1 MEILFHNCTLCNY
14 KTKRKYDLKRHEN
27 AKHNKIKT
35 QNNNT
40 IIDNKNT
47 TVDNKNL
54 NLDNKN
60 LNLDNKNLNFDNKCN
75 KCNKIFSSKQYLNK
89 HILICKG
96 VSNALECH
104 LCHKVFSY
112 YASKSKHLKICKE
125 KSQQLVL
132 IPEQSIQQLEQLEQ
146 LDVIPETINNNTQI
160 ILNNNCNNNNNITY
174 NINLIHFNEDEFK
187 IEFDISHLEKNIIVY
202 KLYVIE
208 PEDAFRVFYKKL
220 FDNKNNQMIIK
231 ENLKHTFSKVHTGQN
246 IWKKILDDNIYHI
259 IMHFISETIL
269 SYIYN
274 HTKNKEDIKYK
285 QLRNYLEC
293 MATKGY
299 SYNNTK
305 EIEKSYKNHIKSLK
319 LLFNSFL

>member
-47 TVDNKNL
+47 TVDNKNTTI
-54 NLDNKN
+54 DNNNTTIDNRN
-60 LNLDNKNLNFDNKCN
+60 LNLDNKCN

-96 VSNALECH
+96 VSNALECY
-104 LCHKVFSY
+104 LCHKIFANSG
-112 YASKSKHLKICKE
+112 SKSRHLKICKE

-132 IPEQSIQQLEQLEQ
+132 ITEQSIQQLEQ

-285 QLRNYLEC
+285 QLRNYLEY

-299 SYNNTK
+299 SATETK
-305 EIEKSYKNHIKSLK
+305 KIEKSYKKHIKSLK

>member
-104 LCHKVFSY
+104 LCHKIFANSG
-112 YASKSKHLKICKE
+112 SKSKHLKICKE

-160 ILNNNCNNNNNITY
+160 ILNNNCNNNNITY

-305 EIEKSYKNHIKSLK
+305 ENEKSYKNHIKSLK

>member
-160 ILNNNCNNNNNITY
+160 ILNNNCNNNNITY

-305 EIEKSYKNHIKSLK
+305 ENEKSYKNHIKSLK